1 MILESQDIELSIN
14 IMHIKMIDNTGDR
27 YMIFESRDIQ
37 LPINI
42 LHMKRIDNT

>member
-1 MILESQDIELSIN
+1 MILESQDIKLSIS
-14 IMHIKMIDNTGDR
+14 ILHIKMIDNTGDR